1 MAYRSLPVVNFQ
13 PDLRSAKGTNLRK
26 GLAIRILRVLTLVSS
41 DIIALSFAWILAIN
55 FGTFLESPWTKK
67 PSFILLI
74 LIVGIAIIATK
85 GLYSPGVYRR
95 NYTALIKAVTLSE
108 ISLLL
113 IAFLYEPDGYVS
125 RSSFLI
131 FWLLSITFT
140 CVGRFIFDFSTKLL
154 RKKGAIRYP
163 IFVITDP
170 QDQDN
175 YLKYIK
181 KENCYNLEGIA
192 DSTSLDRENRQATF
206 EFLKKQGV
214 VEAFVSWNAIR
225 NRLYICWHF
234 QNSGIT
240 LRILPSSNY
249 IHHPKSTLWTIGSVP
264 CLTIP
269 APIIAGSDFWIK
281 RCFDLCCSIILLILF
296 SALYLL

>member
-26 GLAIRILRVLTLVSS
+26 GIAIRFLRVVTLASL
-41 DIIALSFAWILAIN
+41 DIVALSLAWTLAIN

-74 LIVGIAIIATK
+74 LIVGIGMIATK
-85 GLYSPGVYRR
+85 GLYSPGIFRR

-108 ISLLL
+108 IALLL

-140 CVGRFIFDFSTKLL
+140 CTGRFLFDLSTKLL

-163 IFVITDP
+163 IFVITDS
-170 QDQDN
+170 QDRDD
-175 YLKYIK
+175 YIRFIK

-192 DSTSLDRENRQATF
+192 DSTSLDREKRQTTF
-206 EFLKKQGV
+206 EFMKKQGV
-214 VEAFVSWNAIR
+214 VEAFVSWNAIK

-234 QNSGIT
+234 QTAGIT
-240 LRILPSSNY
+240 LRILFFFRLRFQP
-249 IHHPKSTLWTIGSVP
+249 ISTLWSIGKVP

-296 SALYLL
+296 SPLYL